1 VLIDKP
7 TSGAIFLGE
16 EFEGAGETFLFL
28 KVAREHGLEGM
39 VSKRVDLATADD
51 FVVNANELVSTKVAR
66 YLNAAVSGDLE
77 GFWRQLHGCL
87 SERAAGGV
95 VRDRHSAF
103 LCRLL

>member
-39 VSKRVDLATADD
+39 VSKRVDLASRSSRRREGDRAYP
-51 FVVNANELVSTKVAR
+51 AR
-66 YLNAAVSGDLE
+66 P
-77 GFWRQLHGCL
+77 
-87 SERAAGGV
+87 
-95 VRDRHSAF
+95 
-103 LCRLL
+103 